1 MSAKIEIATAGAG
14 SGKTY
19 KLMQL
24 IREAILKRECRP
36 AGLIATTFTNQAAA
50 ELKERV
56 RRDLCAAGMVTEA
69 QELEEALLGTVHS
82 ICARLLGRFA
92 FEAGISPRI
101 QVLDEATAKLMLNQ
115 AIEDA
120 CGPTEVERLEALTTS
135 LGQVDSQTYEVLW
148 RTQVAKIGSLARENA
163 IPASQLAGMAAQNAA
178 EVLAYFEPPT
188 AAPLDAQLTAALET
202 ALRNIEA
209 SGDPTPGT
217 QTVAGVYRDAL
228 RGLAAGQL
236 PWSTWCKLQKAKPT
250 KASLPFIDPVL
261 AVAKQVESHPTLQAE
276 VREYIELVF
285 GVAERAL
292 AAYQVRKEERG
303 FLDYADLEARALAL
317 LSNQT
322 VAAAI
327 AADYDL
333 LLVDECQDTNPL
345 QLAIFLRLSELVKG
359 KTVLV
364 GDPKQAIYGFRGSD
378 PELLEAALAYVR
390 QQGVVLPPLAKSFR
404 ARPELTDLFNAH
416 FVPAFGATHAM
427 APGTVELAANRGSN
441 PALSPA
447 LERWVISTG
456 AMTRGT
462 KQDPAK
468 PKAPKNADYANA
480 LAEGVTRLLAANY
493 TVEDRE
499 TKANRPLRKGDL
511 AILSRSNKAAGVI
524 AEALLDRGIPVSRKT
539 AGLLNTP
546 EVLLALACVR
556 RLLDPND
563 SLAAA
568 ELIALDGRLSP
579 EAWLENR
586 LTWLAANPSPRWG
599 LVGSLTHPALIA
611 LEEVRGRVLSL
622 SPAEA
627 LDAAMTAANLFG
639 VVTTWGRTSAR
650 AAQRRSNLEALRGL
664 ALTYEE
670 ASSTAH
676 EPATLGGFLLWLK
689 ALANSKEDNLAVD
702 EKADAV
708 KVMTWHGSKGLEW
721 PVVLCADLE
730 QEPKP
735 RLWDQPLAVQ
745 SGPFQVSNP
754 LANRLIRFWPY
765 PFGGQIKDVALRMKV
780 EASPVGIASLESA
793 KREDLRLLYV
803 GFTRARDVLVLPF
816 SHGDEPS
823 WLDLIGRKQLEPAD
837 VPALVQDDL
846 LDGRMVRSRLLLVA
860 PAPATPQQD
869 PTLHWFPPPQPRTS
883 KLVAGLTP
891 SGIEPWPGATVG
903 ATMQLGCRLP
913 LVGKFDEERLGT
925 ALHAILA
932 AELLHGGTTPRP
944 DLVEQVLIANGV
956 QHAVTATDALD
967 MVARLR
973 DGLLKQFQPTRLMV
987 EVPFLYLNADRQ
999 RISGIIDLLLE
1010 TAAGWVIIDHKSFP
1024 GASAKWPDVALSYS
1038 GQLRCYREAL
1048 RLDGRP
1054 VCSTW
1059 IHFCTGGGLV
1069 EVTGL
1074 A

>member
-1 MSAKIEIATAGAG
+1 MSAIIEIATAGAG

-24 IREAILKRECRP
+24 IREAIQRRECRP

-56 RRDLCAAGMVTEA
+56 RRDLCVAGMVTEA
-69 QELEEALLGTVHS
+69 QELEEALLGTVHG

-101 QVLDEATAKLMLNQ
+101 QVLDEAMAKTMLNQ

-120 CGPTEVERLEALTTS
+120 CGPTEVDRLEALAHR
-135 LGQVDSQTYEVLW
+135 LGQLDTKTKEVFW
-148 RTQVAKIGSLARENA
+148 KEQVAKIGSLARENA
-163 IPASQLAGMAAQNAA
+163 IPGCQLAGMAAQNAA
-178 EVLAYFEPPT
+178 EVLAYFDAPT
-188 AAPLDAQLTAALET
+188 AAPLEAQLRAVLET
-202 ALRNIEA
+202 ALHDFAA
-209 SGDPTPGT
+209 SGDTT
-217 QTVAGVYRDAL
+217 KTTREVAELYEEAL
-228 RGLAAGQL
+228 RGLASGRL
-236 PWSTWCKLQKAKPT
+236 PWGVWCKLVKEVPGATCK
-250 KASLPFIDPVL
+250 PFIEPVVE
-261 AVAKQVESHPTLQAE
+261 VAKQVEAHPALQAE

-285 GVAERAL
+285 RVAERAL
-292 AAYQVRKEERG
+292 SAYQARKEERG
-303 FLDYADLEARALAL
+303 FLDYADLEGRALAL
-317 LSNQT
+317 LSNPT

-345 QLAIFLRLSELVKG
+345 QLAIFLRLSELVSV

-378 PELLEAALAYVR
+378 PELLDAALAYVR
-390 QQGVVLPPLAKSFR
+390 QQGGVLAPLAKSFR

-416 FVPAFGATHAM
+416 FVPAFGATHNM
-427 APGTVELAANRGSN
+427 ASATVGLTADRASN

-456 AMTRGT
+456 AMTKGT
-462 KQDPAK
+462 KQKPAK
-468 PKAPKNADYANA
+468 AKAPTNTNYANA
-480 LAEGVTRLLAANY
+480 LAEGVARLLAQGY

-499 TKANRPLRKGDL
+499 TKTNRPLRKGDI
-511 AILSRSNKAAGVI
+511 AILCRSNIGAGTI
-524 AEALLDRGIPVSRKT
+524 AEALLARGIPVTRETS
-539 AGLLNTP
+539 GLLATP
-546 EVLLALACVR
+546 EALLAVACLR

-568 ELIALDGRLSP
+568 ELIALDGCLSP
-579 EAWLENR
+579 EAWLEHR
-586 LTWLAANPSPRWG
+586 LTWVATNPPARWG
-599 LVGSLTHPALIA
+599 LEGSMTHPALIA

-627 LDAAMTAANLFG
+627 LDAALAAANLFG
-639 VVTTWGRTSAR
+639 VVTTWGRTPVR
-650 AAQRRSNLEALRGL
+650 AAQRRANLEAIRGL

-689 ALANSKEDNLAVD
+689 AQAKAKEDNLAVD

-721 PVVLCADLE
+721 PVVICADLE
-730 QEPKP
+730 QEPRP
-735 RLWDQPLAVQ
+735 RLWDQAMAVQ
-745 SGPFQVSNP
+745 NGAFQVADP
-754 LANRLIRFWPY
+754 LANRWLRFWPW
-765 PFGGQIKDVALRMKV
+765 PFGAKQKWDSLEAKVA
-780 EASPVGIASLESA
+780 ASPLGVAALEA
-793 KREDLRLLYV
+793 AQREDLRLLYV

-816 SHGDEPS
+816 NHGDEPS
-823 WLDLIGRKQLEPAD
+823 WLDLVGRAALEPAA
-837 VPALVQDDL
+837 VPGLVQDEV
-846 LDGRMVRSRLLLVA
+846 LDGHLVRSRLLLVA
-860 PAPATPQQD
+860 PAPVTPQPQ
-869 PTLHWFPPPQPRTS
+869 PSLHWFPPPQPRTP

-891 SGIEPWPGATVG
+891 SGIEPWPAATLGATV
-903 ATMQLGCRLP
+903 QLGGRLP

-932 AELLHGGTTPRP
+932 AELLHGGTLPRP
-944 DLVEQVLIANGV
+944 DLVEQVLAANGV
-956 QHAVTATDALD
+956 QHVVTATDALA

-973 DGLLKQFQPTRLMV
+973 AGLVAQFQPTRLLV
-987 EVPFLYLNADRQ
+987 EVPFLYVNAAGQ

-1024 GASAKWPDVALSYS
+1024 GASAKWLEVALSYS
-1038 GQLRCYREAL
+1038 GQLHCYREAL
-1048 RLDGRP
+1048 VLDGRP
-1054 VCSTW
+1054 VCSAW